1 MPGTHHSGSTD
12 DNEHVRIHGYGSNY
26 QTRPSVETADP
37 ENVFEDPEQP
47 RRKEAIRALED
58 VGFLSSSEAEAYVRY
73 VIERQRPVEEQ
84 SFTHCSVESAR
95 EKITAA
101 RKSVDI
107 LDGYQFPQSPD
118 ECSQCGS
125 GLGEVWATNLLEIP
139 LCIDCSEVERPDLD
153 S

>member
-37 ENVFEDPEQP
+37 ENIFEDPEQP

-73 VIERQRPVEEQ
+73 VIER
-84 SFTHCSVESAR
+84 
-95 EKITAA
+95 
-101 RKSVDI
+101 
-107 LDGYQFPQSPD
+107 
-118 ECSQCGS
+118 
-125 GLGEVWATNLLEIP
+125 
-139 LCIDCSEVERPDLD
+139 
-153 S
+153 

>member
-1 MPGTHHSGSTD
+1 MPGTNHSDSTD
-12 DNEHVRIHGYGSNY
+12 ENEHVRTHGYGSNY
-26 QTRPSVETADP
+26 QTRPPVETADP
-37 ENVFEDPEQP
+37 ENIFEDPEQP

-84 SFTHCSVESAR
+84 SFTLRSVESSR
-95 EKITAA
+95 KKIAAA

-139 LCIDCSEVERPDLD
+139 LCIDCAEVERPDLD